1 MTSIASRGVQLLG
14 VVSLTVAA
22 VIGGCGGGSKGGDTA
37 PTGDAGGG
45 PGSDGSAP
53 GSDGGS
59 LLGGTIKSMAVT
71 PASATIVSTNGAIA
85 TQAYTLN
92 VTYVNG
98 TVAPVSA
105 NVTWSTDSAVIGAV
119 ASTGLYTANGSLGG
133 VVHVTASYMGTNT
146 TVPLTVKLLVQQ
158 NPGNVPSG
166 LQAGL
171 QAATAPD
178 ASVVW
183 AYPYD
188 GTVWARG
195 LLPPTLQWNGGAAT
209 DDYYVHIVSPTFELQ
224 EFTTATGAPS
234 SQVLLDATT
243 WGQFTDS
250 TSGAAQVTVA
260 RWNGTSDTLLANHTW
275 TIAPASIRSTI
286 YYWSNNLGRVLR
298 IQPGAAQPDD
308 FANQPPLSDPT
319 QYQQDSCLMTCHTVS
334 ADGSTIVSGGGTFG
348 GSYDL
353 GTGQPIHSLGGTWGY
368 DPNTAGVPVWNNI
381 QWEVPAVSPT
391 GKYVLVDSMAQNGV
405 TDYNGPATLM
415 GLYTSADGM
424 PVTTAGVT
432 GTPFASPAW
441 SPDGSKVAFV
451 DSGDPSGWNGAGYN
465 WQNPPPGSLDV
476 IQFDETKNPMFF
488 GQQTLVP
495 VGTGQPI
502 TWPTVSPDGQW
513 IMYARAGSFDTRNG
527 NGDLYLASAVTPN
540 QEVRLAKADG
550 DGYPFAAGARDLSWN
565 FEPSFAPVAAGGY
578 FWAVFTS
585 RRTYGNTLTGQAEP
599 CGNANWGTAN
609 VNCGADANCAAD
621 CASVCACTT
630 TTEVKQLWIVAIDQN
645 PTPGVDPSHA
655 AFHLEGQDETNL
667 AMRGFMSLPPC
678 AQDGQGC
685 TSGTDCCGGYC
696 ANAADGGAP
705 TCRSTPSGCSQDGD
719 KCNVSSDCCNA
730 ASGVT
735 CIAHV
740 CSEPTPQ

>member
-1 MTSIASRGVQLLG
+1 MTSIGSRGAQLFG
-14 VVSLTVAA
+14 VVALLVAA
-22 VIGGCGGGSKGGDTA
+22 IAAGCGSGSKGGGSASGAD
-37 PTGDAGGG
+37 GGTG
-45 PGSDGSAP
+45 PGADG
-53 GSDGGS
+53 GSGGDGGS
-59 LLGGTIKSMAVT
+59 LIGSGTIKSMAIS
-71 PASATIVSTNGAIA
+71 PASATITSSNGAPV

-92 VTYVNG
+92 VTYANG
-98 TVAPVSA
+98 TVTPVTA
-105 NVTWSTDSAVIGAV
+105 NVAWSTDSAVIGAV
-119 ASTGLYTANGSLGG
+119 DSTGLYTANGSLGG
-133 VVHVTASYMGTNT
+133 AVHVSASYMSQIV
-146 TVPLTVKLLVQQ
+146 TVPLTVKLLLQQ
-158 NPGNVPSG
+158 NPGNVPSSVQTG
-166 LQAGL
+166 LQG
-171 QAATAPD
+171 ATAPD
-178 ASVVW
+178 GKVVW

-224 EFTTATGAPS
+224 EFTTATGAPAS
-234 SQVLLDATT
+234 KLLLDATT
-243 WGQFTDS
+243 WQKFTDS
-250 TSGAAQVTVA
+250 TSGKTQVTVA
-260 RWNGTSDTLLANHTW
+260 RWDGAADTLIANHTW

-334 ADGSTIVSGGGTFG
+334 ADGSTLVSGGGTYG

-353 GTGQPIHSLGGTWGY
+353 GTGQPMHSLGGTWGY

-391 GKYVLVDSMAQNGV
+391 GKYILVDSMAQNGV
-405 TDYNGPATLM
+405 ADYNGPGTLM

-424 PVTTAGVT
+424 PVTTSGVT
-432 GTPFASPAW
+432 GAPFAAPAW
-441 SPDGSKVAFV
+441 SPEGSKVAFV
-451 DSGDPSGWNGAGYN
+451 DSGDPTTWAGAGFN

-476 IQFDETKNPMFF
+476 IQFDETKSPMFS
-488 GQQTLVP
+488 GQQTMVP
-495 VGTGQPI
+495 VGTGPAI

-540 QEVRLAKADG
+540 QEVRLARADG

-565 FEPSFAPVAAGGY
+565 YEPSFAPVAAGGY

-599 CGNANWGTAN
+599 CGTAAWGAASM
-609 VNCGADANCAAD
+609 NCAADANCAAD
-621 CASVCACTT
+621 CASVCACTAA
-630 TTEVKQLWIVAIDQN
+630 TEVKQLWIVAIDEN

-678 AQDGQGC
+678 AQNGQGC

-696 ANAADGGAP
+696 ANAEDGGAP
-705 TCRSTPSGCSQDGD
+705 TCRSTPNGCSQNGD
-719 KCNVSSDCCNA
+719 KCNVNGDCCNA